1 MLPPSSR
8 ASSVDS
14 DHQDAMDDVRTA
26 PVFKALFPSFM
37 SENVSDMK
45 ITCGGGA
52 YSVHKVVLCGQSPF
66 FDKALAGS
74 FQQRANEAL
83 IKTSSNSF
91 SKGAATATVDL
102 PEDDP
107 DILERFL
114 EYLYTGNYDDKV
126 LPKLSTPANI
136 ALMNHEEI
144 MEELSHPPG
153 VVLPV
158 RPLKGPRDSEP
169 KPGGRG
175 TKLSGSAFDSDDDS
189 DDSDYQ
195 EGDHGRKP
203 PGPEDCFET
212 ENEEEYDKLCV
223 EIEQDCVA
231 IQAVVDEDQV
241 TDRNAFIRHQAV
253 VRNDLFL
260 HLRVYVMADKFA
272 VPALKLLAR
281 NRFYRAAEL
290 AWEVAEEFHAVV
302 DELYTNTPE
311 TDVDM
316 RGIVCRLV
324 GNNVFDDRVME
335 RLEPVMRKHGDFAVG
350 VLKHSIAERRERWC

>member
-1 MLPPSSR
+1 MLQPSSR
-8 ASSVDS
+8 ASSAES
-14 DHQDAMDDVRTA
+14 DHRDAMDDVPTT
-26 PVFKALFPSFM
+26 PVFKALSPSFM
-37 SENVSDMK
+37 SENVPDMK
-45 ITCGGGA
+45 IICGGV
-52 YSVHKVVLCGQSPF
+52 YSTHRVVVCGQSSF
-66 FDKALAGS
+66 FEKALSGS
-74 FQQRANEAL
+74 
-83 IKTSSNSF
+83 
-91 SKGAATATVDL
+91 SKKAATATVDL

-126 LPKLSTPANI
+126 VPKPNTPANVT
-136 ALMNHEEI
+136 LMNHEEV
-144 MEELSHPPG
+144 MEELSIPPG

-169 KPGGRG
+169 KPGFRG
-175 TKLSGSAFDSDDDS
+175 MKSSGSAFGSDDDP

-195 EGDHGRKP
+195 ESDHGRQP
-203 PGPEDCFET
+203 PGPEDHFEA
-212 ENEEEYDKLCV
+212 ENEEEYDELRV

-231 IQAVVDEDQV
+231 IQAVVDGDQV
-241 TDRNAFIRHQAV
+241 TDRNAFIRHQAA

-281 NRFYRAAEL
+281 DRFYRAAEL
-290 AWEVAEEFHAVV
+290 AWDVADEFPDVV
-302 DELYTNTPE
+302 DELYTKTPD

-324 GNNVFDDRVME
+324 GNSVFDDRVRE

-350 VLKHSIAERRERWC
+350 VLKHSIAERRERW